1 MVGRHPEHLFEPHG
15 LLPRHVPHRRL
26 AGRESRLVR
35 RGPHDRTNARAE
47 RAPLPRPP
55 QARVCSAVEGRAG
68 RPLRRP
74 RAERPVLGS
83 VNRAAYRTLQGDVL
97 WQRVLAVGGTWSP
110 VGMAVAPDGTVYFT
124 GQLGANYSSG
134 TVVGKVLSDGTLAFS
149 KFTSAFVAPNAI
161 AYDPV
166 SGGALIT
173 GTVNW
178 SPPTGGI
185 FAVDANGSFRW
196 GSFANG
202 TAVPYDAAIDGNG
215 TAFIVTTRLLN
226 GRLDAGFVAFDE
238 SGTLLHERR
247 LDLPNDEYGWSVTLG
262 PDGDPY
268 YLGFS
273 YQNYDPI
280 SPRLTPDLLGRRT
293 ES

>member
-1 MVGRHPEHLFEPHG
+1 
-15 LLPRHVPHRRL
+15 
-26 AGRESRLVR
+26 
-35 RGPHDRTNARAE
+35 
-47 RAPLPRPP
+47 
-55 QARVCSAVEGRAG
+55 
-68 RPLRRP
+68 
-74 RAERPVLGS
+74 
-83 VNRAAYRTLQGDVL
+83 
-97 WQRVLAVGGTWSP
+97 
-110 VGMAVAPDGTVYFT
+110 MAVAPDGTVYFT
-124 GQLGANYSSG
+124 GQLGANYSGG
-134 TVVGKVLSDGTLAFS
+134 TVVGKVLSDRALAFS
-149 KFTSAFVAPNAI
+149 TFTSPFVAPHAL
-161 AYDPV
+161 AYRPV

-178 SPPTGGI
+178 SPPAGGI

-215 TAFIVTTRLLN
+215 TAFIVTTLLLN

-238 SGTLLHERR
+238 SGTLFHERR

-280 SPRLTPDLLGRRT
+280 SARFTPDLVPQWTEYVGSPTLYDYGWRIVSPRDATGFGQGNYYAYQNGESGSVTYPGYSAGALADPCLLPRQRAGR
-293 ES
+293 